1 MNPLYFFRNIWFR
14 RGTKYIICGGLM
26 YFGSNQA
33 LLFVNIL
40 NNYYQE
46 SKIIRTL
53 DIGVEIKLISR
64 DNVF

>member
-1 MNPLYFFRNIWFR
+1 
-14 RGTKYIICGGLM
+14 M